1 MIDGAQT
8 EARMEQ
14 LVAMAEQKVDER
26 VIKDCQLGDREAFR
40 LLFEAYKD
48 RVFSIAVYSFDG
60 DRAAAGDATQQ
71 IFLKLMT
78 SIGQFRG
85 ESQFSTWLHRLVVNT
100 CIDEQRR
107 RKRHFN
113 LEETVMSD
121 TTDERK
127 PPERRYE
134 RKELADSVKAAI
146 SELKPK
152 FRMPVLLKY
161 VEGLSYEEIADA
173 LGCSKGTVASRLNRG
188 HKELARRLAHLRD
201 EVVLGE

>member
-1 MIDGAQT
+1 
-8 EARMEQ
+8 MEQ
-14 LVAMAEQKVDER
+14 LAAMAEQIIDER
-26 VIKDCQLGDREAFR
+26 VIKDCQRGDREAFR

-48 RVFSIAVYSFDG
+48 KVFSIAVYSFHG
-60 DRAAAGDATQQ
+60 DQTAAGDVTQQ

-85 ESQFSTWLHRLVVNT
+85 ESQFTTWLHRLVVNA

-107 RKRHFN
+107 RKRYLGFG
-113 LEETVMSD
+113 ET
-121 TTDERK
+121 TGLHTHGERK
-127 PPERRYE
+127 QTERGFE
-134 RKELADSVKAAI
+134 RMELADAVKAAI
-146 SELKPK
+146 GELKPK

-161 VEGLSYEEIADA
+161 VEGLSYEEIAHV

-201 EVVLGE
+201 QVVLGE